1 MRQSLSINDEYFL
14 DQLHGVLSFYSTT
27 CNNFLSLGDF
37 NISCDDKCLK
47 EFYYYFS
54 LGHLIKTQTC
64 YMGTYPSNIDHIITN
79 MTSLFMKSH
88 TVETVIVARCS
99 GGN

>member
-1 MRQSLSINDEYFL
+1 M
-14 DQLHGVLSFYSTT
+14 DQLHGALSSYRTT

-37 NISCDDKCLK
+37 NISCDGKCLK
-47 EFYYYFS
+47 ELCNSFS

-64 YMGTYPSNIDHIITN
+64 YMGTYPSNIDHVITN

-88 TVETVIVARCS
+88 TVETVVMAPRS
-99 GGN
+99 AKNW